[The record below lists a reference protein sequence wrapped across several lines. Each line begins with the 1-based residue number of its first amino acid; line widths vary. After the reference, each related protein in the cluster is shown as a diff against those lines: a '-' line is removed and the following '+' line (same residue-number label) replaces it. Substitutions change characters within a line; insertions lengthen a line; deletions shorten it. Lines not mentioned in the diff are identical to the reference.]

1 LAWKPPGTF
10 RDEGARVIITG
21 IGNLDTARKE
31 LGKEILSV
39 SSNAGDLR
47 AQAEPA
53 KTVGGRIWSGGH
65 SGVERRVVHAC
76 PGGNTMAPCLVIGE
90 QVAARL
96 LSDQYQEAVRD
107 GEYLSSRR

>member
-1 LAWKPPGTF
+1 MAWKPPGTF

-47 AQAEPA
+47 AQAELA
-53 KTVGGRIWSGGH
+53 KTVGGRIWSGAH

-96 LSDQYQEAVRD
+96 LSDQYQEAVR
-107 GEYLSSRR
+107 GR

>member
-1 LAWKPPGTF
+1 MAWKPPGTF
-10 RDEGARVIITG
+10 RDEGARAIITG

-53 KTVGGRIWSGGH
+53 KTVGDEFGAVDILVLNAG
-65 SGVERRVVHAC
+65 VVHAC
-76 PGGNTMAPCLVIGE
+76 PGGNTMAPYLVIGE

-107 GEYLSSRR
+107 GEHLKG

>member
-1 LAWKPPGTF
+1 LEPPRTF

-47 AQAEPA
+47 AQGEPA
-53 KTVGGRIWSGGH
+53 KTVGG
-65 SGVERRVVHAC
+65 
-76 PGGNTMAPCLVIGE
+76 
-90 QVAARL
+90 
-96 LSDQYQEAVRD
+96 
-107 GEYLSSRR
+107 